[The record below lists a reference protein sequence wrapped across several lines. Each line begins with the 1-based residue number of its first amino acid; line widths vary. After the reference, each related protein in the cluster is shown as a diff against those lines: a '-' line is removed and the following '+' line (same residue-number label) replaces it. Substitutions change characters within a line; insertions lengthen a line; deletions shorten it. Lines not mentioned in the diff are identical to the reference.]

1 MRYLL
6 LSVFVVSLV
15 GILVIPHTFAE
26 TDNDIVSYV
35 DSEGKFSIEFPDGW
49 SIVETRDKSYTP
61 EKVPEVGAIIK
72 DVEGDTVIRINVW
85 AWIKLDEP
93 LEKAWAPND
102 LPYPEDYN
110 DKDMLN
116 VIGGRNAW
124 YCSFEV
130 YDDPVQPW
138 AGCYKF
144 DVVSRETIFTNEGRK
159 LHMVEMEYIL
169 KDGKYY
175 SIDAEVWDGEN
186 VYEFSARTTV
196 KDSKQ
201 SYKFDAKNIQKIR
214 EVMKS
219 LVILNPTWAIGSP
232 TTQPESSVPG
242 GESDFPKRYS
252 IYSIPDWIKNNAG
265 WWADGQIDDS
275 SFLQGIQF
283 LIKEGIMTIPST
295 ETSES
300 TGSQEVPAWIKNNAA
315 WWADGQID
323 DSSFLQGIQYLVKV
337 GIIKV
342 S

>member
-6 LSVFVVSLV
+6 LSVLVVSLV
-15 GILVIPHTFAE
+15 GVLVVPHVFAE

-49 SIVETRDKSYTP
+49 SIVETRDKNYTP

-93 LEKAWAPND
+93 LGKVWAPND
-102 LPYPEDYN
+102 LPYPEDYT

-116 VIGGRNAW
+116 VIGGKNAW

-138 AGCYKF
+138 TGCYKF
-144 DVVSRETIFTNEGRK
+144 EVISEETIFTDEGRK

-169 KDGKYY
+169 NDGKYY
-175 SIDAEVWDGEN
+175 SIDVEVWDGED
-186 VYEFSARTTV
+186 VYELSARTTV

-201 SYKFDAKNIQKIR
+201 TYKFDTKNLQKIR

-252 IYSIPDWIKNNAG
+252 IYSIPDWIKNNAA
-265 WWADGQIDDS
+265 WWADGLIDDS

-300 TGSQEVPAWIKNNAA
+300 TGSQEVPAWIKNNA
-315 WWADGQID
+315 
-323 DSSFLQGIQYLVKV
+323 
-337 GIIKV
+337 
-342 S
+342 